1 MYNALLH
8 SIIRQRP
15 TMACRIPIHIDAI
28 RYVRAT
34 TQTTTKNDPE
44 NPSIIPCFVSLV
56 FACPEMFSCWVIN
69 YGQSASYQS
78 RLLSLWASYYD
89 NVPTYME
96 REQNSCKDLT
106 HLHLPSG
113 RYEPKHLDIIDVL
126 PSAKILRLQGA
137 RSVSH
142 LHSFSSTMLKSLE
155 NSMQALAIR
164 EQRLGTSETRRGM
177 PQSLVE
183 VAHLNRQ
190 GDG

>member
-1 MYNALLH
+1 MQCIEMYNALLH

-89 NVPTYME
+89 NVPTWSVN
-96 REQNSCKDLT
+96 RT
-106 HLHLPSG
+106 VA
-113 RYEPKHLDIIDVL
+113 R
-126 PSAKILRLQGA
+126 ILRICIFQVEGMSL
-137 RSVSH
+137 SCI
-142 LHSFSSTMLKSLE
+142 LTLSTSYHM
-155 NSMQALAIR
+155 
-164 EQRLGTSETRRGM
+164 RRYCGCK
-177 PQSLVE
+177 V
-183 VAHLNRQ
+183 HDR
-190 GDG
+190 

>member
-1 MYNALLH
+1 
-8 SIIRQRP
+8 
-15 TMACRIPIHIDAI
+15 
-28 RYVRAT
+28 
-34 TQTTTKNDPE
+34 
-44 NPSIIPCFVSLV
+44 
-56 FACPEMFSCWVIN
+56 
-69 YGQSASYQS
+69 
-78 RLLSLWASYYD
+78 
-89 NVPTYME
+89 ME

-126 PSAKILRLQGA
+126 PYAKILRLQGA

-142 LHSFSSTMLKSLE
+142 LHSFASTMLKSLE